1 MKVSDGMEQ
10 ESNGLRRRKP
20 IALAS
25 GVCAVL
31 LASCSPSE
39 AVSGR
44 VSDSHDRG
52 TAVQTPTSLRGVLEM
67 ALDDERKAEATYQAV
82 IDRHGAVRPFVNI
95 IEAERRHASAV
106 IGLMEAHGWPLP
118 ANRWSGTVTA
128 PETISQACQD
138 GIVAE
143 QENIALYDRIL
154 PSIDDAQARMVLERL
169 QIASQERHLPAFERC
184 LSRMR

>member
-1 MKVSDGMEQ
+1 MQQ
-10 ESNGLRRRKP
+10 ESKDLRRRKP

-25 GVCAVL
+25 VVCAAL
-31 LASCSPSE
+31 LASCSPSGS
-39 AVSGR
+39 VSGP
-44 VSDSHDRG
+44 VPDSQNRG
-52 TAVQTPTSLRGVLEM
+52 AAVQSPTSLRGVLEM

-95 IEAERRHASAV
+95 IEAERRHVSAV
-106 IGLMEAHGWPLP
+106 IGLMQAHGWPLP